1 MSELNKPATKP
12 TEERMPV
19 SMILKNQ
26 NIKQL
31 ATNLELTQ
39 AQIQKANASAL
50 QLSAKPELKNCD
62 PMSLV
67 RYCYETAR
75 FNFVRDDAIYPV
87 PYGKEVQ
94 AQIGYKG
101 FRELAMR
108 SGKYDDINASKVY
121 DCDKIYRDR
130 ESGEIKVEFNEDY
143 KAIAKAQIVGYLA
156 YARSKDGR
164 ITNTYFMTK
173 EQLEAHGKKF
183 SKSYNSTNSVWK
195 ENFDKMAMKTTIKQ
209 LCQMLDQ
216 TPELQEAIKMDQIV
230 INKDL
235 NSKNEYLDNPYTET
249 AENKNKTIE
258 AEAVEIAAAT
268 GTEEILDDPK
278 EKKIE
283 NPTPTTETNDELKE
297 VDDAKLF
304 D

>member
-1 MSELNKPATKP
+1 MSELVNQKP
-12 TEERMPV
+12 TTAGDKVPV

-50 QLSAKPELKNCD
+50 QLSARPELKNCD

-130 ESGEIKVEFNEDY
+130 ESGEIKVEFNTDY
-143 KAIAKAQIVGYLA
+143 KAITKAQIVGYLA

-173 EQLEAHGKKF
+173 EELEAHGKKF

-235 NSKNEYLDNPYTET
+235 NSKNEYLDNPET
-249 AENKNKTIE
+249 AETKNKTIE
-258 AEAVEIAAAT
+258 AEAVEVAAAT
-268 GTEEILDDPK
+268 GTEEILEDPK
-278 EKKIE
+278 Q
-283 NPTPTTETNDELKE
+283 TPKETNEIKE

>member
-1 MSELNKPATKP
+1 MSEKNETRTP
-12 TEERMPV
+12 MSIV
-19 SMILKNQ
+19 LKNPK
-26 NIKQL
+26 IKEL
-31 ATNLELTQ
+31 ATNLNLSQ

-50 QLSAKPELKNCD
+50 QLSLKPELQACD
-62 PMSLV
+62 PHSLI

-87 PYGKEVQ
+87 PYGNEVQ

-173 EQLEAHGKKF
+173 EELEAHGKKY
-183 SKSYNSTNSVWK
+183 SKSYNNSKSVWK

-216 TPELQEAIKMDQIV
+216 TPELQDAMRMDQI
-230 INKDL
+230 IMNQDL
-235 NSKNEYLDNPYTET
+235 SRKNEYLDNPEET
-249 AENKNKTIE
+249 AENKNRTIE

-268 GTEEILDDPK
+268 GTEEILEDPK

-283 NPTPTTETNDELKE
+283 NPTPTTETNDEIKE